1 MLTSSDCELTRL
13 CTITLKLRIWV
24 KVSMFIIVI
33 NTTVELKKVNP
44 NLDAERRTISTG
56 DTTNNSSRLKKF

>member
-1 MLTSSDCELTRL
+1 MLTSSDCELTQL

-44 NLDAERRTISTG
+44 NLDVERRTISTS
-56 DTTNNSSRLKKF
+56 DTTNKSSRLKKF